1 MSPSAKNGNQLE
13 DRWAGLQNSALFTG
27 MSPVDFGSMLSIAMK
42 RDLEARETIF
52 IEGDP
57 VREVFLLVTGSVK
70 ISQLGQDGSEA
81 ILMLAGPGDVV
92 GALGLIANC
101 AHFSTAQS
109 LHSCQAMVWDAAT
122 FDRMAERFPI
132 LQKNL
137 RRILAA
143 RLEELQARFREISTE
158 RVAARLARELGRLLE
173 RVGRPVDGAIEI
185 SLSREEL
192 AQMIGT
198 TLFTVSRL
206 LSDWSQRGI
215 VDPKR
220 GVVVVRDLE
229 GLANLADAP
238 S

>member
-1 MSPSAKNGNQLE
+1 MSTPEYSGII
-13 DRWAGLQNSALFTG
+13 S
-27 MSPVDFGSMLSIAMK
+27 MGSKCDIQS
-42 RDLEARETIF
+42 RETIF

-57 VREVFLLVTGSVK
+57 VQEVFLLASGSVK
-70 ISQLGQDGSEA
+70 VSQLGQDGSEA
-81 ILMLAGPGDVV
+81 ILMIAGPRDVI

-109 LHSCQAMVWDAAT
+109 LSLCQVIRWDAAC
-122 FDRMAERFPI
+122 FERMAERYPV
-132 LQKNL
+132 LQRNL
-137 RRILAA
+137 RRILGM
-143 RLEELQARFREISTE
+143 RLRELEERFREISTH
-158 RVAARLARELGRLLE
+158 RVAARLARELSRLLE
-173 RVGRPVDGAIEI
+173 RIGRPVDGAIEI

-206 LSDWSQRGI
+206 LSEWHQRGV

-220 GVVVVRDLE
+220 GVVLVRDLQ
-229 GLANLADAP
+229 GLANLAEAD